1 MVVSLL
7 FWLLPYNIAYATDTT
22 APSNPTTTTPDQL
35 DLDDGTISNPQYGC
49 PAGTSA
55 AYVYG
60 SGSSVRWGECQNTF
74 AISYAINQALQGTGV
89 SIDKVHYQWKYI
101 HCFNTPGKFCSVDI
115 QNRVNQSTGE
125 ITDDTYWDELVVVV
139 EVTDSSGNVVE
150 TKTWTMDT
158 WYDWT
163 SSNSHSTNEVQE
175 GATVW
180 QIHEDNIEI
189 YNHIDKVGTIRTPNS
204 VGDVRFRITGYD
216 KGNWDGYYGPIV
228 NDIKTWFT
236 YRANPCNDT
245 ALYDPS
251 CPGYATAYAAYQYE
265 QNCAADAL
273 YDTGCPGYAT
283 AYLNQQCSLDATHDA
298 SCPGYAEAIYTQ
310 QCTANPLYD
319 SGCTGYAAAYLAQQ
333 CGLDAHYDS
342 SCTGYSSA
350 ITELTNNGTNVA
362 GAGSDFVEV
371 TKANDPTLYWILY
384 YNQAE
389 INAGGWKW
397 ECTGTNCTD
406 DYGTISS
413 VSVQGSGTG
422 THMFLYTKNA
432 SGNTVQP
439 DNGKTYRFFKT
450 SYMTTQCNA
459 NTLFNQ
465 MCTGYADAYATYLF
479 NQACTANPLYDS
491 ECTGYDAAY
500 LTLQCESNP
509 LYDSSC
515 TGYAEAYLTYQC
527 EQNPLY
533 NESCTGYAAAYLSAQ
548 CELNPLYDASCT
560 GYDAAYLTQQCDL
573 DPLHSIQCT
582 GYQDAY
588 FNQQCQYNPQY
599 DELCPGYVEP
609 VVETDVEDIV
619 DDGTG
624 TGDSVVDNIIE
635 APEVTIPGNIPG
647 VEIIEVPEIE
657 VEIPDI
663 TPVEPEVIEVPV
675 PDITEQIELEIEME
689 LEMEIEAEMEIDIEI
704 PTQDTSDDTM
714 EVEVETEESES
725 ESIEDTVEEST
736 ENEDTS
742 EESTESNEEES
753 TEEESTEEEST
764 EEESTDEENESEEN
778 TDESENEESEEESE
792 EVEEKEEKSD
802 KKEKKEEKSSEKS
815 SDDKE
820 VTSNKSSK
828 KKMTKEE
835 KRKAKLKKM
844 KEIIKNKLKELADV
858 MGKAVDLEQQQALQA
873 QIAALINYVPGFKA
887 YGEYYIPGVQFYQY
901 EDIYKDKK
909 IPENQRGL
917 LNGLAS
923 ELLWDKMV
931 DEQYKEGFG
940 Q

>member
-1 MVVSLL
+1 VVSLL

>member
-1 MVVSLL
+1 
-7 FWLLPYNIAYATDTT
+7 LPYNIAYATDTT